1 MENTIYIVD
10 DHGIVRYGLKDWLE
24 RNSKWRVLKTFAS
37 SAECLAEL
45 NKLGKKSSSLPEII
59 IIDVQLLGETG
70 FTLCKEIT
78 KTFKTIKCIMYSM
91 YNTSG
96 YVLQAMENGAKG
108 YVSKIASEYELLKC
122 LDTVKN
128 GNVYLEEE
136 MKEYQIKLVDAVQ
149 GFTKQEKT
157 IFEALLQGKTNE
169 QISDELFISIRTVNN
184 YISRIYDK
192 VNVKNRHELL
202 EQYGNLK

>member
-1 MENTIYIVD
+1 MENSLFIVD

-24 RNSKWRVLKTFAS
+24 SNSHWKVRKTFS
-37 SAECLAEL
+37 NSADCMAEL
-45 NKLGKKSSSLPEII
+45 NKLGKKSPELPEII
-59 IIDVQLLGETG
+59 IIDIQLLGETG
-70 FTLCKEIT
+70 FNLCNQIT
-78 KTFKTIKCIMYSM
+78 KSFNTIKCIMYSM

-108 YVSKIASEYELLKC
+108 YISKIASEQELLKC
-122 LDTVKN
+122 LETVKN
-128 GNVYLEEE
+128 GNVYLEEN
-136 MKEYQIKLVDAVQ
+136 MKTSQIKLVDVIQ

-157 IFEALLQGKTNE
+157 IFEALIQGKTNE

-192 VNVKNRHELL
+192 VNVKNRQELM
-202 EQYGNLK
+202 EQYGS